1 MKILH
6 ISTRQNWGGGEQQL
20 LYLLQYLSHE
30 SNLLLCPSGAPLH
43 LRAEKTRVK
52 TFTFPQLPHLA
63 QIIALPF
70 RIWSIVRQNQP
81 DLIHTHD
88 STAHTIA
95 WLAARLWGIKT
106 PLIVSRRVTLGKHR
120 GFLSLL
126 KYNHP
131 TIASYI
137 CVSEAVRQS
146 LIGVVGQN
154 KKLNVVNSG
163 VDPARFPY
171 QAPARFLREEFQLPG
186 HIRLIGNIASLV
198 EAKDY
203 PTFLQA
209 AALLLKKRND
219 LRFIIT
225 GDGPQSERLKDLVMA
240 LNISPYV
247 IFTGFRHDIER
258 VLPSLDVFLFTSQSE
273 GLGTIVLDAMAC
285 RVPVVATRT
294 GGIPEMIQH
303 EETGLLA
310 PAGDYQALAESV
322 ARLLDD
328 QALRIKIIQKA
339 LSLVNK
345 FHASHMAEQTLDIYK
360 KTLNISS

>member
-20 LYLLQYLSHE
+20 LNLLQYLSNE
-30 SNLLLCPSGAPLH
+30 SHLLLCPSEALLH
-43 LRAEKTRVK
+43 PKAKNTGK
-52 TFTFPQLPHLA
+52 QTFTFPPLPQLV
-63 QIIALPF
+63 QIITLPF
-70 RIWSIVRQNQP
+70 RLWSLVRQNQP

-95 WLAARLWGIKT
+95 WLAAYLWGIKT
-106 PLIVSRRVTLGKHR
+106 PIIVSRRVTLGNHKNFISR
-120 GFLSLL
+120 L

-131 TIASYI
+131 SISAYL

-146 LIGVVGQN
+146 LWGVVSQIN
-154 KKLNVVNSG
+154 KLKVVYSG
-163 VDPARFPY
+163 IDPARFPY
-171 QAPARFLREEFQLPG
+171 KSPCSFLKDEFKLPA

-198 EAKDY
+198 TAKDY

-209 AALLLKKRND
+209 AAILLKKRND

-225 GDGPQSERLKDLVMA
+225 GDGPEGEHLKALSKQ

-247 IFTGFRHDIER
+247 IFTGFRSDIEK
-258 VLPSLDVFLFTSQSE
+258 VLPSLDVFLFTSKSE

-285 RVPVVATRT
+285 GVPVVATRT

-303 EETGLLA
+303 QETGLLA
-310 PAGDYQALAESV
+310 PAGDYQTLAESV

-328 QALRIKIIQKA
+328 QALRTKIIRQA
-339 LSLVNK
+339 FTRVNK
-345 FHASHMAEQTLDIYK
+345 FHASHMAEQTLAIYK
-360 KTLNISS
+360 EILNINN

>member
-20 LYLLQYLSHE
+20 LYLLQHLSDVSHI
-30 SNLLLCPSGAPLH
+30 LLCPAGAPLR
-43 LRAEKTRVK
+43 LRAEKTVTK
-52 TFTFPQLPHLA
+52 TFTFPSLPHLV

-70 RIWSIVRQNQP
+70 SIWSIMRRNRP
-81 DLIHTHD
+81 DLIHAHD
-88 STAHTIA
+88 STSHTIA
-95 WLAARLWGIKT
+95 WLAARFWGIKT

-120 GFLSLL
+120 GFLSRL

-131 TIASYI
+131 SIASYI

-146 LIGVVGQN
+146 LLGVVGQS
-154 KKLNVVNSG
+154 KKLNVVYSG
-163 VDPARFPY
+163 IDPARFPY
-171 QAPARFLREEFQLPG
+171 QAPARFLRDEFQLQD

-198 EAKDY
+198 AAKDY
-203 PTFLQA
+203 PTFLRA
-209 AALLLKKRND
+209 AAYLLKKRND

-225 GDGPQSERLKDLVMA
+225 GDGPQGERLKALAMA
-240 LNISPYV
+240 LNISPYI
-247 IFTGFRHDIER
+247 IFTGFRNDIER

-285 RVPVVATRT
+285 RVPVVATHT

-328 QALRIKIIQKA
+328 QALRTKIIRQA
-339 LSLVNK
+339 YSHVNK
-345 FHASHMAEQTLDIYK
+345 FHASRMAEQILAIYEE
-360 KTLNISS
+360 TLNISN